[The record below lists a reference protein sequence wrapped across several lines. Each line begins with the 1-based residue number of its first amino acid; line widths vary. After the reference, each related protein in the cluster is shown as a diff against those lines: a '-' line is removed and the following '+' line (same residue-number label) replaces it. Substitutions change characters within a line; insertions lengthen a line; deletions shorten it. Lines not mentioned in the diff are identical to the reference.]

1 MCENEYT
8 SILTR
13 NYQNRFNELK
23 MYADKLSSIPID
35 KDLPVSEIL
44 DPLDAFMSIIQNP
57 NFLLMVKN
65 IKYRCNNKIQR
76 QNKKMDDVIKIVEE
90 QIKSIENVYEELKST
105 PENRT
110 LLYMLGDF
118 LSGLQTQADHMK
130 DRMSRIWTLN
140 DDLTKSDSVDIRVN
154 NQRGNS
160 MSVVFTM
167 EELAM
172 LNNIRENITL
182 IDRLEVE
189 GNEESDVDILNCI
202 DELIGLLDDGSLK
215 NVLDTA
221 HQRCM
226 DKIAERNPVKKA
238 EMKAEEARTHLSDCL
253 DMFEKAREDERCGYT
268 EQSPEFYK
276 KIERN
281 IHFAINS
288 LIDIKNIGSRSQED
302 TTC

>member
-1 MCENEYT
+1 
-8 SILTR
+8 
-13 NYQNRFNELK
+13 

-90 QIKSIENVYEELKST
+90 QIKSIKNVYEELKST

-130 DRMSRIWTLN
+130 DRVSRVWALN
-140 DDLTKSDSVDIRVN
+140 DLTKSDSVDIRVN

-189 GNEESDVDILNCI
+189 GNEESDCAILDCI

-226 DKIAERNPVKKA
+226 DKITERNPVKKA
-238 EMKAEEARTHLSDCL
+238 EMKAKEACTHLSDCL
-253 DMFEKAREDERCGYT
+253 DMLEKAREDERCGYT

-288 LIDIKNIGSRSQED
+288 LIDIKNI
-302 TTC
+302 

>member
-1 MCENEYT
+1 MCENEFT
-8 SILTR
+8 STLTR
-13 NYQNRFNELK
+13 KYQNMFSELK
-23 MYADKLSSIPID
+23 MYADTLSSIPID

-130 DRMSRIWTLN
+130 DRMSRIRTLN

-160 MSVVFTM
+160 MSVVFTK
-167 EELAM
+167 EELEM
-172 LNNIRENITL
+172 LNEIRENIST
-182 IDRLEVE
+182 IERLEDE
-189 GNEESDVDILNCI
+189 GSEESVIQIKDCI
-202 DELIGLLDDGSLK
+202 DALIEFLDDEETLRDM
-215 NVLDTA
+215 LDTLETVRD
-221 HQRCM
+221 RCK
-226 DKIAERNPVKKA
+226 DRIYERNPLLKQA
-238 EMKAEEARTHLSDCL
+238 EMKAKEAHTFLSNCVELL
-253 DMFEKAREDERCGYT
+253 DKAKEDVHCGYT

-281 IHFAINS
+281 IHFAIDC
-288 LIDIKNIGSRSQED
+288 LDRQ
-302 TTC
+302 